1 MIDLSSLREGAQKFM
16 KDNATT
22 ILTGTG
28 VAGTMATA
36 VLTAKASFKASERI
50 ILEEAD
56 YAVQHDGHGGFNTK
70 DKIKLVWPLY
80 IPPVAV
86 GSATIASIVLANRM
100 SAQRAAALAA
110 AYGLAEGRLKEY
122 QDKVATKLTGPKQ
135 QQVLDEMAQDRV
147 NANPPNGQV
156 LILSGS
162 DVLCFDMFT
171 GRYFQSTMENLK
183 KAENDTNGEL
193 YHSNYA
199 SLSSFYD
206 KIGLAPTSFSDE
218 VGWNLMTTG
227 SLELRFSSVL
237 SPDDK
242 PCLAMDF
249 VVPPRPEYTG
259 NY

>member
-1 MIDLSSLREGAQKFM
+1 MIDLISLREGAQKFM

-28 VAGTMATA
+28 VVGTVATA
-36 VLTAKASFKASERI
+36 VLTAKATFAASEKI
-50 ILEEAD
+50 ITEEAD
-56 YAVQHDGHGGFNTK
+56 YAVEHDGHGGFNTM

-80 IPPVAV
+80 VPPSIT
-86 GSATIASIVLANRM
+86 GGATIASIVLANRM

-110 AYGLAEGRLKEY
+110 AYGLAEGRLQEY
-122 QDKVATKLTGPKQ
+122 RGKVLEKVTGPKG
-135 QQVLDEMAQDRV
+135 VAIDDEIAQDRV
-147 NANPPNGQV
+147 NANPPAGQI

-162 DVLCFDMFT
+162 DVLCYDMYT
-171 GRYFQSTMENLK
+171 DRYFQSTMETIK
-183 KAENDTNGEL
+183 KAENDSNGEL
-193 YHSNYA
+193 FLVNYI

-206 KIGLAPTSFSDE
+206 KIGLKPTKFSDE
-218 VGWNLMTTG
+218 VGWNMNTTG
-227 SLELRFSSVL
+227 SIELRFSSVM

-242 PCLAMDF
+242 PCLAFDF